1 MKRFLA
7 ITTALWLLLGAV
19 AGAQTYAQSEG
30 SLDIGTNTV
39 NAGDTITVTGDGF
52 APDSEIEI
60 LLSVAGTDTV
70 LGTATADATGAFST
84 EITIPADF
92 EGTGVLF
99 ARGTSADGGTR
110 VLGIAINGGSV
121 EQLAFTGSSGNTRWM
136 VGAAVALIIF
146 GAGALFTGS
155 RRQSLVG

>member
-1 MKRFLA
+1 MNERHLA
-7 ITTALWLLLGAV
+7 AVKLLPVFALGL
-19 AGAQTYAQSEG
+19 QP
-30 SLDIGTNTV
+30 I
-39 NAGDTITVTGDGF
+39 
-52 APDSEIEI
+52 
-60 LLSVAGTDTV
+60 
-70 LGTATADATGAFST
+70 
-84 EITIPADF
+84 ADF